1 MRNLNKTSAYH
12 ALVKQYYP
20 NAVYFEE
27 FGQTVVEMMRRNG
40 YPPEEVM
47 LANSICSDDVNAMQ
61 FPPSLAKFLGPF
73 NMGGLDGFPFTG
85 ITGMSAFSH
94 HAPDNGILMIF
105 FAPHIGI
112 SLKGYP
118 LESVG
123 KIQRE
128 GQKKLSDACGAVR
141 AALNTVLSNQVDPK
155 TELFIPKPAG
165 PLDMQQDTI
174 VHILWEERERI
185 RNSKK
190 DPMIEATQIM
200 FENIKERLKLLL
212 PKDGHH
218 PEIILIGG
226 IYINVDADYNRPFF
240 CFDENHCF
248 EIIEL
253 AGKKEK
259 AKKISGAEKLKTKSF
274 TSRLAKTLKTLS
286 EKSK

>member
-1 MRNLNKTSAYH
+1 MKKSPSYLEI
-12 ALVKQYYP
+12 VKQYYP
-20 NAVYFEE
+20 NAVYFEN

-85 ITGMSAFSH
+85 LTGMSAFSH
-94 HAPDNGILMIF
+94 HAPDDGILMIF

-141 AALNTVLSNQVDPK
+141 AALNTVLSNQVNPK

-174 VHILWEERERI
+174 VHILWKERERI
-185 RNSKK
+185 IRSTK
-190 DPMIEATQIM
+190 DKMIEATQIM
-200 FENIKERLKLLL
+200 FENIRERLKLLL

-253 AGKKEK
+253 EKKKGK
-259 AKKISGAEKLKTKSF
+259 AKKVSGSEKLKTKSL
-274 TSRLAKTLKTLS
+274 TKELAKKIRKASARL
-286 EKSK
+286 

>member
-1 MRNLNKTSAYH
+1 MRTYSSYH

-20 NAVYFEE
+20 NAVYFDV
-27 FGQTVVEMMRRNG
+27 FGQLVVDLMRARG

-85 ITGMSAFSH
+85 LTGMSAFSH
-94 HAPDNGILMIF
+94 HAPDDGILMIF

-118 LESVG
+118 KESVG

-165 PLDMQQDTI
+165 PLDTQQDTI
-174 VHILWEERERI
+174 VHILWEQRERI
-185 RNSKK
+185 RNSRK

-200 FENIKERLKLLL
+200 YENIYERLKLLL

-226 IYINVDADYNRPFF
+226 IYINVDSDYNRPFF
-240 CFDENHCF
+240 CFDESHHF
-248 EIIEL
+248 EIIDL
-253 AGKKEK
+253 KQEK
-259 AKKISGAEKLKTKSF
+259 IKREKISGAGKLKTKSF
-274 TSRLAKTLKTLS
+274 TKELAKKI
-286 EKSK
+286 SKAAASGK